1 MGKKSKPKYEE
12 LEAYV
17 QKLENKVYR
26 TLRTEAI
33 NRTLF
38 DIATALNASGS
49 LQELYRSIH
58 EILSSLL
65 DMTNFYIAIYYEKRN
80 AIRFVYHVDGHDPA
94 LNKVKW
100 VENFTQDRSLT
111 GDVILAKHPL
121 LLKEDQLKEL
131 EAQGRVKGIVPKVWL
146 GVPLMIK
153 QQVMGV
159 MVVQSYTN
167 PEQYTESDVDV
178 LTFVSDQ
185 IALSIEAKRAQ
196 EQLLRTR
203 ERLIQNEKL
212 EAIGTLAGGIAH
224 DFNNTLSITLG
235 NINLAQMM
243 VSNPELVQILDDAET
258 SVMQAKELASRF
270 IVFAKGGAIVKA
282 KTNSKDFITRALSSI
297 CEKASVSYQLD
308 LGQIPEFIEISSQQL
323 KEAMRNIVINA
334 HEAMDGKK
342 EVRVSFKNHP
352 VKENFVNISII
363 DTGKGID
370 PKNIEKVFEPY
381 YSTKEFGKD
390 KGTGL
395 GMSIAYSIVK
405 SHKGE
410 ILIGSSPNSGTR
422 VDIVLPVSQSQEL
435 ELEAAAARTDRGGK
449 SQGTTAENG
458 QKKATGQEAKKGKPV
473 RVLVM
478 DDDAMILAMSSK
490 VLSRLGYEAVTAKN
504 GEQAVQEYKNALN
517 SGDPISCVI
526 LDLEVKQG
534 MGGAQTIA
542 ALKKLDP
549 DVKAVI
555 ASGYSSDKIMENCEE
570 FGFAMAIAKP
580 YSMDTLKNALQTLS
594 PRGKRI

>member
-1 MGKKSKPKYEE
+1 MGQHPKPTYEE

-58 EILSSLL
+58 KILSSLL
-65 DMTNFYIAIYYEKRN
+65 NMTNFYIAIYYEKRN
-80 AIRFVYHVDGHDPA
+80 AIRFVYHIDGHDPA

-100 VENFTQDRSLT
+100 VENFTQDRTLT

-131 EAQGRVKGIVPKVWL
+131 DALGRVKGIVPKVWL

-185 IALSIEAKRAQ
+185 IALSIEKKRAQ
-196 EQLLRTR
+196 EQLQRTR

-243 VSNPELVQILDDAET
+243 VSDPELVQILDDAET

-270 IVFAKGGAIVKA
+270 IVFAKGGAIIKA

-308 LGQIPEFIEISSQQL
+308 IGQIPEFIEISSQQL
-323 KEAMRNIVINA
+323 KEAIRNIVINA
-334 HEAMDGKK
+334 HEAMDETGA
-342 EVRVSFKNHP
+342 VRVSFKNHP
-352 VKENFVNISII
+352 VKANFVNISII

-410 ILIGSSPNSGTR
+410 ILIGSSPDSGTR
-422 VDIVLPVSQSQEL
+422 VDIVLPVSQTQEQ
-435 ELEAAAARTDRGGK
+435 EVEAAAVKTATGGK
-449 SQGTTAENG
+449 SQVSTA
-458 QKKATGQEAKKGKPV
+458 AKKKRSA

-490 VLSRLGYEAVTAKN
+490 VLSRIGYEAVTAKN
-504 GEQAVQEYKNALN
+504 GEQAIQQYKNALN

-534 MGGAQTIA
+534 MGGAQTIT

-549 DVKAVI
+549 NVKAVI

-570 FGFAMAIAKP
+570 FGFALAIAKP
-580 YSMDTLKNALQTLS
+580 YSMDTLKNALQTLC
-594 PRGKRI
+594 PPG